1 VKDKKRNKIA
11 KLLEDLGAR
20 INFSV
25 FECMITQSQL
35 NRLQKDIE
43 KYVDKNTDTVV
54 YYTLCVDCFTKIVV
68 QPELKNRAYEVSQIV

>member
-1 VKDKKRNKIA
+1 MKDKKRNKIA

-68 QPELKNRAYEVSQIV
+68 QPDFKKSVYDLTQIV